1 MRTTI
6 NIDNPILEELK
17 RLGKSKKKTVS
28 SLVNELLATSLKQ
41 HDMKQSSDSKPQLSW
56 NSRPMEALVDIEDK
70 DALFRALDRDK

>member
-41 HDMKQSSDSKPQLSW
+41 HDMKHSSDAKPQLSW

-70 DALFRALDRDK
+70 DALLRALDRDK